1 MKTVEILKKWAGD
14 IEIDIDSM
22 LFVGCD
28 FRLKLRMKEKSDIFL
43 NQ

>member
-14 IEIDIDSM
+14 IEIDSI

-28 FRLKLRMKEKSDIFL
+28 FRVKLRMKEKSDIFL